1 MLMKDRNTYSAVQ
14 AFSPS
19 SAALLNLGPG
29 GPYTCSLM
37 ECGEDGDLTINFKDG
52 TTATASFIA
61 GANWSFDKKAVAS
74 VTVVSGLFHLS
85 A

>member
-14 AFSPS
+14 AFAPS
-19 SAALLNLGPG
+19 SAALLNLTTGTHKG
-29 GPYTCSLM
+29 NLM
-37 ECGEDGDLTINFKDG
+37 ECGEDGDLTINFTDG
-52 TTATASFIA
+52 TTATVSFIA
-61 GANWSFDKKAVAS
+61 GANWSFDEKAVAS